1 MIQAIIFDMDGLLLD
16 SERIVKRSWDEA
28 GDEMGIANMGG
39 HIYHTLGKN
48 REWRD
53 AYFRETL
60 GDEFP
65 VGEFQKRAGRCFYK
79 IVEHEGMPLKEGVR
93 ELLTYAKAKGYKIAV
108 ATSSSREYSIR
119 ALTEAGI
126 FAYLDGGVFG
136 DMVQHSK
143 PDPEIYKK
151 ACRCIGMPAEACLA
165 LEDSPAGVRSA
176 YAAGL
181 KVIVVPDL
189 LEPPEDVLSLVYER
203 CATLH
208 EVIPL
213 LKEGIPRNL

>member
-1 MIQAIIFDMDGLLLD
+1 
-16 SERIVKRSWDEA
+16 
-28 GDEMGIANMGG
+28 
-39 HIYHTLGKN
+39 
-48 REWRD
+48 
-53 AYFRETL
+53 
-60 GDEFP
+60 
-65 VGEFQKRAGRCFYK
+65 
-79 IVEHEGMPLKEGVR
+79 
-93 ELLTYAKAKGYKIAV
+93 
-108 ATSSSREYSIR
+108 
-119 ALTEAGI
+119 
-126 FAYLDGGVFG
+126 
-136 DMVQHSK
+136 MVQHSK

-151 ACRCIGMPAEACLA
+151 ACRCIGMLPEACLA

-189 LEPPEDVLSLVYER
+189 LEPPEDVLSLAYER

>member
-60 GDEFP
+60 GEEFP
-65 VGEFQKRAGRCFYK
+65 IEDFQKRAGRSFYK
-79 IVEHEGMPLKEGVR
+79 IVDHEGMPLKEGVR